1 MAEEIEAVFS
11 RGEPI
16 PQAGERRIERLYMEV
31 DGVYVRLQKQ
41 PQTHLEL
48 QSAIAYE
55 GWERL
60 RGARE
65 AYRLREKRVY
75 CHAGDRTTF
84 WEGGSLAWAHKW
96 DLRWVRDVIIGGDG
110 ANWIRAGVEVCC
122 GASWQMDGFHLAR
135 ACRQALGARAGRERY
150 QTLRTGQ
157 APEAQ
162 PGSQSPPLR
171 EGKQAQRAS
180 AWIDKVAQQNWGL
193 DWRIRQG
200 LTLDAARGLGCMEGN
215 QAQLLAERM
224 KGKGRSW
231 SPRGASHMAK
241 VQELLT
247 NGEVQHW
254 CYRTMPVQ
262 QPRERYTHHP
272 RSPQPAPDQWL
283 QAAVPAL
290 YGPAPNAPWVQS
302 LRQLIHPINLPN

>member
-1 MAEEIEAVFS
+1 VFG

-16 PQAGERRIERLYMEV
+16 LPAGERCIERLYTEA
-31 DGVYVRLQKQ
+31 DGVYVRLQRQ

-60 RGARE
+60 KGTRE
-65 AYRLREKRVY
+65 AYRLRGKRVY
-75 CHAGDRTTF
+75 CHGGDRTTF
-84 WEGGSLAWAHKW
+84 WEGGSLAWAHTW
-96 DLRWVRDVIIGGDG
+96 DLGCVQEVILGGDG
-110 ANWIRAGVEVCC
+110 ASWIRAGVEIFA

-135 ACRQALGARAGRERY
+135 ACRQAWGGQAGKERY

-157 APEAQ
+157 TPESP
-162 PGSQSPPLR
+162 PGSPPPPQR
-171 EGKQAQRAS
+171 KGKQAQRA
-180 AWIDKVAQQNWGL
+180 AEWIDKVSQQGWGL

-200 LTLDAARGLGCMEGN
+200 LSPEAARGLGCMEGN

-231 SPRGASHMAK
+231 CPHGAYHMAK

-247 NGEVQHW
+247 NGEIQRW
-254 CYRTMPVQ
+254 CYRTQPPQPSQ
-262 QPRERYTHHP
+262 QRYPRHP
-272 RSPQPAPDQWL
+272 RSAHSAPDQWL
-283 QAAVPAL
+283 EAAVPAL
-290 YGPAPNAPWVQS
+290 SGPAPNAPWVQC
-302 LRQLIHPINLPN
+302 LRDLVHPPHLLN